1 MNIEFMWGFTSN
13 YREHYGG
20 IQGLE
25 CRSFCLNNG
34 ETARKEHGKS
44 NENWNHVGA
53 SIIEIA

>member
-1 MNIEFMWGFTSN
+1 MWGFTSN